1 MLKQGCDWGFNLFQK
16 NKNKLQLGSYL
27 VENTKIRYEY
37 GWGVILPKKQKK
49 SMPWVFFH

>member
-27 VENTKIRYEY
+27 VQNMKIRYEH
-37 GWGVILPKKQKK
+37 GWGVILPQKQKK
-49 SMPWVFFH
+49 STPWVFFH